1 MNRVEGSIVMPWSL
15 NLPVRRR
22 TLVVAGRVCVTAEV
36 VRAQVPGRAYRIGH
50 LSFAS
55 VAWWQRANE
64 MP

>member
-1 MNRVEGSIVMPWSL
+1 VKRVEGSIVMPWSL

-22 TLVVAGRVCVTAEV
+22 TLVVAGGVCATAAI

-50 LSFAS
+50 LGFA
-55 VAWWQRANE
+55 VIAWPQRARG